1 MRTVV
6 NRSLTL
12 VPLLV
17 FFGSVALAQSIYQWK
32 DENGQWH
39 FTDFP
44 PVSGVKVTK
53 VFEETPSTESSSV
66 SPEVQ
71 PGISSPFG
79 SESERKP
86 DAKLQTR
93 SSDVSRAG
101 PDTRWLL
108 IFPPLKPP
116 QKDDTKG
123 FSGWAPDRFF
133 DSDESCN
140 RYKALL
146 INDQFAPVDAQ
157 LLNSECIPASEF
169 ISGKDAD
176 VIIAATQFEP
186 AVTGFS
192 SHLVSG
198 KVFNRGLTTAPNVVT
213 KYQVRDS
220 NGVTLAQG
228 EVPTTPGEIPRL
240 TFGEFRTPS
249 IGSWNLDGLS
259 VEAEAI
265 WSKR

>member
-1 MRTVV
+1 V
-6 NRSLTL
+6 NRSLAFA
-12 VPLLV
+12 LLLL

-44 PVSGVKVTK
+44 PVSGAKVTK

-71 PGISSPFG
+71 PGISSASG
-79 SESERKP
+79 SESEPKP
-86 DAKLQTR
+86 DAKLQTH

-101 PDTRWLL
+101 PDARWLL
-108 IFPPLKPP
+108 IFPPLKPA
-116 QKDDTKG
+116 KTDDTKR
-123 FSGWAPDRFF
+123 FSGWSPDKFF
-133 DSDESCN
+133 ESDESCN

-146 INDQFAPVDAQ
+146 INDQIDPINAQ
-157 LLNSECIPASEF
+157 LLNSECIPAAEF
-169 ISGKDAD
+169 ISEKDAD
-176 VIIAATQFEP
+176 VVIAATQSEP
-186 AVTGFS
+186 VVTGFS

-198 KVFNRGLTTAPNVVT
+198 KMFNRGLTTAPNVVT
-213 KYQVRDS
+213 KYQVRDI

-228 EVPTTPGEIPRL
+228 EVPTTPGEIPGL

-259 VEAEAI
+259 VEAEVI